1 MDDMYVKRN
10 IMCIDLK
17 SFFASCECVE
27 RGLDPF
33 KVPLVVA
40 NKKQGNG
47 AITLAVTPALKKQG
61 IPGRVRLYDIPKNIK
76 YEIVPPRMKLYIEKS
91 KQVVGIYLDYV
102 APEDLHIYSIDE
114 CFLDVTDY
122 LKLYKKTD
130 YELSEEILKTVEEK
144 TGLTATCGIGPN
156 LLLAKVAM
164 DTEAKKYK
172 NGIAKWT
179 YDDVP
184 EKLWSI
190 TPLSKM
196 WGIGPRMEKKLN
208 NLNIYTVGELA
219 NYDKNILKDKFGVMG
234 QELWNHANGID
245 LSKISDFK
253 VTPKDKSYSHS
264 QVLFKDYDGNNVK
277 LIIAEMVDVICARLR
292 ASNKESRVI
301 GFGIGY
307 SKDVDGGFYHSI
319 KLETSTDSPR
329 EITNICFL
337 IFDRYYNN
345 LPIRKVSIS
354 CGGLTKK
361 SGVQLNLF
369 DSIENKNEEVKV
381 NTAIDEIK
389 SKFGKNSIVKA
400 SSLLPDSTAIARN
413 EKIGGHHE

>member
-130 YELSEEILKTVEEK
+130 YELAEEILKTVEEK

-277 LIIAEMVDVICARLR
+277 LIIAEMVDVICTRLR

-319 KLETSTDSPR
+319 KLETPTDSPR

-361 SGVQLNLF
+361 EGVQLNLF
-369 DSIENKNEEVKV
+369 EPIENKKEEVKV

>member
-47 AITLAVTPALKKQG
+47 AITLAVTPSLKKQG

-130 YELSEEILKTVEEK
+130 YELAEEILKTVEEK

-319 KLETSTDSPR
+319 KLETPTDSPR

-361 SGVQLNLF
+361 EGVQLNLF
-369 DSIENKNEEVKV
+369 EPIENKKEEVKV